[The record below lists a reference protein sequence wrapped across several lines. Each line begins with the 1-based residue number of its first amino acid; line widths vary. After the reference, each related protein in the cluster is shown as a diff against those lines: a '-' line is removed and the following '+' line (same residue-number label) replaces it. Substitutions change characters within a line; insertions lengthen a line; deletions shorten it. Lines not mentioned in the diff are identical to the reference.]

1 MKKDKNDYINISKC
15 INIDLNIANRNDKN
29 NLLKK

>member
-1 MKKDKNDYINISKC
+1 MKQDKNEYINISKG
-15 INIDLNIANRNDKN
+15 INIDLNIANRNDQN